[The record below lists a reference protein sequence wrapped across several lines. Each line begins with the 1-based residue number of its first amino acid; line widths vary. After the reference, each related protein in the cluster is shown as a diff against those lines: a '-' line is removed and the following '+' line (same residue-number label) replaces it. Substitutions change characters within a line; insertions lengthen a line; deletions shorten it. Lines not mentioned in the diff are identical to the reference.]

1 MTPVNCRKAKGVTM
15 FEIKQMLMVGLGGF
29 LGSIA
34 RYKLGGFVLHRAPA
48 WNFPASTCLVNLL
61 GCLVIGILAGLIER
75 HDLFSPSTRLFL
87 LTGVLGGFTTFSAF
101 AYEGVFLSRRG
112 LVGIASWYVLLSVG
126 GGFLAV
132 WIGLRLVNLIWHA
145 HH

>member
-1 MTPVNCRKAKGVTM
+1 M
-15 FEIKQMLMVGLGGF
+15 FELKQILIVGLGGF

-34 RYKLGGFVLHRAPA
+34 RYKLGGFVLHRSPA
-48 WNFPASTCLVNLL
+48 WNFPVSTCLVNLL
-61 GCLVIGILAGLIER
+61 GCFAIGILAGLIER

-87 LTGVLGGFTTFSAF
+87 LTGILGGFTTFSAF
-101 AYEGVFLSRRG
+101 AYEGVFLVRRG
-112 LVGIASWYVLLSVG
+112 FIDTALFYMLLSVG

-132 WIGLRLVNLIWHA
+132 WIGLQLVNLIWPG